1 LQAQLILDKGEHAMA
16 SLKALSKVLDTHG
29 VDHIV
34 VAAPSAPT
42 EGRERFGK
50 LVVKTDRY
58 GAASSIWLGFLK
70 KFGILPTPLVLQG
83 VHAGAFRY
91 QYCNKAKSICIW
103 TQERPDQNP
112 NNPGLAGIAVLRV
125 DASSHVPFGKIRS
138 ALRSISNIS
147 PTRKRMTKDELRRLA
162 DQLKAQPK
170 PLDVTDIEDE
180 MDEHDSALDAL
191 DDSEFVD
198 FEDFGRAYQE
208 KRTRKHTAVVKEKK

>member
-1 LQAQLILDKGEHAMA
+1 MA
-16 SLKALSKVLDTHG
+16 SLRALSKALDAHG

-34 VAAPSAPT
+34 VAAPLAPT

-112 NNPGLAGIAVLRV
+112 NNPGFAGISVLRV
-125 DASSHVPFGKIRS
+125 DTSSHVPFGKIRS

-147 PTRKRMTKDELRRLA
+147 PTRKRMTKDELRKLSS
-162 DQLKAQPK
+162 QLHAQNK
-170 PLDVTDIEDE
+170 PLDISDIDAELED
-180 MDEHDSALDAL
+180 HDSALDSL
-191 DDSEFVD
+191 EDSSFD
-198 FEDFGRAYQE
+198 NFEDFFNSYKA
-208 KRTRKHTAVVKEKK
+208 KRNTHART

>member
-1 LQAQLILDKGEHAMA
+1 MA
-16 SLKALSKVLDTHG
+16 SLKALSKVLDAHG

-34 VAAPSAPT
+34 VAAPTAQT

-70 KFGILPTPLVLQG
+70 KFGILPTPSVLQG

-147 PTRKRMTKDELRRLA
+147 PTRKRMTKDELHKLSS
-162 DQLKAQPK
+162 QLHAQNR
-170 PLDVTDIEDE
+170 PLDISDIDAELED
-180 MDEHDSALDAL
+180 HDSALDSL
-191 DDSEFVD
+191 EDSSFD
-198 FEDFGRAYQE
+198 NFEDFFNSYKA
-208 KRTRKHTAVVKEKK
+208 KRNTHART